1 MLIERISN
9 DNTKTRAY
17 WLQTKNSKC
26 YVTLVFSNYAATAAT
41 PAIHSVMNICS

>member
-9 DNTKTRAY
+9 ANTKIRAY
-17 WLQTKNSKC
+17 WLQTKKSKC
-26 YVTLVFSNYAATAAT
+26 YVTLVLSNYAASAAT